1 MPDVGDGLTVVS
13 AMRHVNPKAVT
24 IIASAFPQMNAA
36 AQAILLQADQI
47 LIKPMDITTLVTA
60 IRQRRANETS
70 PARAVESVATILER
84 SIPTTIAEWYERV
97 EGIGS
102 LTVLAMSRAQR
113 TEHVPRILMDLV
125 DRLRS
130 FAPLGST
137 ALKSIAAQQHGI
149 LRHKQG
155 YSTAMMVEESRMLL
169 VSIFHTLE
177 MNLANIDFGVV
188 LSDVMTIADEVN
200 WQLSQ
205 AMASYA
211 GEAAS

>member
-1 MPDVGDGLTVVS
+1 
-13 AMRHVNPKAVT
+13 
-24 IIASAFPQMNAA
+24 MNAA